1 MKKIE
6 LHLHLDGSCN
16 IELASQLEGKDVSNE
31 LIASNTD
38 SLSKYL
44 ESFTL
49 PIKLLQD
56 LDNIEN
62 FSYLLA
68 KELEKDEVIY
78 AEVRFCPLF
87 HIEKYSIEEVVH
99 SIIKGFNKV
108 STVKI
113 NLIFCMMRDFSE
125 DDNMKIIML
134 TKEFLGKGVVAIDL
148 AGDEAKFK
156 TSNFDKL
163 FDEIKKKNIP
173 FTIHAGEADSYESV
187 QTAISFGTKRIG
199 HGVRCIE
206 DKEVMQD
213 LKDRKVL
220 LEICPTSNFQ
230 TQAVTGKTDGSYP
243 IEKIFRFGI
252 PVGLNTDNDT
262 VSNTDIEQE
271 YAWVLSET
279 SLTTSNLIQMN
290 LDSIKSAFTTPEKK
304 LAIANQIVAEAKNIP
319 NNTAP
324 SKNVTTT
331 HDDTDHENR

>member
-113 NLIFCMMRDFSE
+113 NLIFCMMRHFSE

-206 DKEVMQD
+206 NNDTVKELVAGGIS
-213 LKDRKVL
+213 
-220 LEICPTSNFQ
+220 LEICPTSNVD
-230 TQAVTGKTDGSYP
+230 TKVVTDLKYHP
-243 IEKIFRFGI
+243 IKKLVDAGVLVTI
-252 PVGLNTDNDT
+252 NTDNRT
-262 VSNTDIEQE
+262 VSNT
-271 YAWVLSET
+271 
-279 SLTTSNLIQMN
+279 N
-290 LDSIKSAFTTPEKK
+290 LDKEYDLLRKEFNFNDDDFLQFNLNAIDCAFLSDEEK
-304 LAIANQIVAEAKNIP
+304 
-319 NNTAP
+319 
-324 SKNVTTT
+324 
-331 HDDTDHENR
+331 ENLRNLLLDNWS